1 MRSMILAATGLLL
14 AGTLPTAAKV
24 QYGPGA
30 VSCRTF
36 LEKLGKDPATDQR
49 LHDWVAGFLSGFN
62 ETLPGPDGLKE
73 GQQDQYFQA
82 VENKC
87 KVILDQPLSDAV
99 IDLEIELRNK
109 LAD

>member
-1 MRSMILAATGLLL
+1 MRSIILAIAGLLL
-14 AGTLPTAAKV
+14 AGTLPVEAKT

-30 VSCRTF
+30 VNCRAF
-36 LEKLGKDPATDQR
+36 LDSLGKDPATDQG

-73 GQQDQYFQA
+73 GQPDQYFQA

-87 KVILDQPLSDAV
+87 KANPDQPLSDAV
-99 IDLEIELRNK
+99 INLEIELRNK